1 MIKATDKQLEKL
13 NERYNDVKEDI
24 SLGIDYM
31 GEGAE
36 ATSFEVDDNG
46 RTTMVVE
53 VSYLNNQFA
62 IRSRQHVRHP
72 RLTADEINYL
82 LGVTNDAEAIS

>member
-1 MIKATDKQLEKL
+1 MIKATKEQLEKL
-13 NERYNDVKEDI
+13 NERYNDVKDDI

-36 ATSFEVDDNG
+36 VTDFQVDDNG

-72 RLTADEINYL
+72 RLKPAEINYL
-82 LGVTNDAEAIS
+82 LGVTD

>member
-13 NERYNDVKEDI
+13 NERYNDVKDDI
-24 SLGIDYM
+24 SLGIDYC

-46 RTTMVVE
+46 RTTMVIFE
-53 VSYLNNQFA
+53 WYLNNQYA
-62 IRSRQHVRHP
+62 LRKREHVRHP
-72 RLTADEINYL
+72 RLKPAEINYL

>member
-13 NERYNDVKEDI
+13 NERYNEVKDDI

-46 RTTMVVE
+46 RTTMVVN

-62 IRSRQHVRHP
+62 IRSRQYVRHP
-72 RLTADEINYL
+72 RLKPAEINYL
-82 LGVTNDAEAIS
+82 LGVTD